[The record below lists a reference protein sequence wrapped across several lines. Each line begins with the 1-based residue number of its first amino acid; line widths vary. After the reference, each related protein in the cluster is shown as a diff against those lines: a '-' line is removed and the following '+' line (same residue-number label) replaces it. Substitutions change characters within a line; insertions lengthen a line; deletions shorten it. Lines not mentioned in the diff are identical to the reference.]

1 MKKIFRLLLISAGLL
16 TLAGGSR
23 ERFWSGHYCL
33 TSQTIEN
40 IRNIRLKVPLE
51 VYTID
56 GRLIAQFGNHKRI
69 PLTIDHVP
77 KTLINA
83 ITAAE
88 DDRFFHHYGIDITGI
103 ARALIAN
110 IRSGDISQ
118 GASTI
123 PMQVARNYFL
133 SREKTYIRK
142 VKEILLAIKLEQ
154 KLSKGKKFSNST

>member
-1 MKKIFRLLLISAGLL
+1 MSDLPA
-16 TLAGGSR
+16 
-23 ERFWSGHYCL
+23 
-33 TSQTIEN
+33 IEN

-69 PLTIDHVP
+69 PVTIDHVP

-88 DDRFFHHYGIDITGI
+88 DDRFFHHYGIDMTGV

-123 PMQVARNYFL
+123 TMQVARNYFL
-133 SREKTYIRK
+133 SREKTYILK
-142 VKEILLAIKLEQ
+142 VKEILLAIK
-154 KLSKGKKFSNST
+154 

>member
-1 MKKIFRLLLISAGLL
+1 MSDLPA
-16 TLAGGSR
+16 
-23 ERFWSGHYCL
+23 
-33 TSQTIEN
+33 IES

-69 PLTIDHVP
+69 PVTIDHVP

-88 DDRFFHHYGIDITGI
+88 DDRFFHHYGIDITGV

-123 PMQVARNYFL
+123 TMQVARNYFL

-154 KLSKGKKFSNST
+154 KLCLFLCFWPKIPKYGYLALDPSILKIFEKFFFP